1 MKKMT
6 VFERKETINLI
17 ACAGEEVI
25 RETRITFR
33 FGRKPLIPL
42 GALVEGK
49 EVGPEIAAI
58 LFEIVTG
65 P

>member
-1 MKKMT
+1 MA
-6 VFERKETINLI
+6 VIERRETINLI

-25 RETRITFR
+25 RETHITFR
-33 FGRKPLIPL
+33 FAIGGQPPL
-42 GALVEGK
+42 GALVNGK
-49 EVGPEIAAI
+49 EFGPEIAAI